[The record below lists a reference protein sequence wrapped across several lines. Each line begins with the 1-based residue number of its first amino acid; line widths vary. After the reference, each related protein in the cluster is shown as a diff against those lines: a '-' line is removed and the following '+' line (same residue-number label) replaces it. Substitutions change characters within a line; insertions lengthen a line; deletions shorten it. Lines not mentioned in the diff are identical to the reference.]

1 MFLNGRD
8 VHGRTKICNVHLFCR
23 TNPGRC
29 QPAWDPFFV
38 IKESFLLRFRMD
50 YTTINYV

>member
-1 MFLNGRD
+1 MEGQRSAMYISFVVQTQAGVSL
-8 VHGRTKICNVHLFCR
+8 
-23 TNPGRC
+23 P
-29 QPAWDPFFV
+29 DPFFV

>member
-1 MFLNGRD
+1 MEEMCMEGQRSAMYISF
-8 VHGRTKICNVHLFCR
+8 VVQ
-23 TNPGRC
+23 GRC

>member
-1 MFLNGRD
+1 MTHASHVCPCLELSISR
-8 VHGRTKICNVHLFCR
+8 
-23 TNPGRC
+23 
-29 QPAWDPFFV
+29 QPHPFFV